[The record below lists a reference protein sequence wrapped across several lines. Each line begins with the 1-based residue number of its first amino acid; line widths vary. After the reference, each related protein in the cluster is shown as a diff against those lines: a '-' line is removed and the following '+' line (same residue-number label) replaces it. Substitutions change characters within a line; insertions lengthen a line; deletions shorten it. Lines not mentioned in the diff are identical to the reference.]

1 MYVTLPGRPNYV
13 VRVIRM
19 RRVAQSFRPANQPR
33 MPWSRINSLVDGIF
47 GFSAT
52 VLMLRLA
59 TPVYEEGELAAALME
74 QAPAYLLY
82 GLGFLQIVGA
92 WSVLRR
98 VSSLTI
104 GVDFYGMLLAFVT
117 LMMWATLPFTLDIL
131 ANAIGNDADVASIA
145 RLMSLTLLIG
155 MIAFTALWLRLERLG
170 YFREGLDPDVLAL
183 SRVVVYTL
191 AGWPVTSFLL
201 TFVNVP
207 AALGVYTAS
216 ALLSLIPLD
225 PMTTELYSAE

>member
-1 MYVTLPGRPNYV
+1 
-13 VRVIRM
+13 
-19 RRVAQSFRPANQPR
+19 
-33 MPWSRINSLVDGIF
+33 MPWNRINSLVDGIF

-59 TPVYEEGELAAALME
+59 TPIYEEGELGAALVK
-74 QAPAYLLY
+74 QAPSYFLY

-98 VSSLTI
+98 VSSWTI

-131 ANAIGNDADVASIA
+131 ASAIGNDADVASIA
-145 RLMSLTLLIG
+145 RMMSLTLLTG
-155 MIAFTALWLRLERLG
+155 MVALTALWWRLERLG

-183 SRVVVYTL
+183 SRVVTYTIT
-191 AGWPVTSFLL
+191 AWPVASFLL
-201 TFVNVP
+201 TYVNVW
-207 AALGVYTAS
+207 AALGVYAAS
-216 ALLSLIPLD
+216 AVLSIIPLD
-225 PMTTELYSAE
+225 AMTTELYAAE